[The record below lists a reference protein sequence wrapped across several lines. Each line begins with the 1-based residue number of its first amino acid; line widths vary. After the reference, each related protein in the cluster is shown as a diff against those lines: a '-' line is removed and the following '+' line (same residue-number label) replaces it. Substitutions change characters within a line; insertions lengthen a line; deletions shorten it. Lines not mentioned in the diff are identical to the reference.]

1 MTNQAYW
8 LGFCEIV
15 DGWQRALSLPDEIRR
30 VTAEDIQR
38 VAQEYLL
45 PERRTVG
52 WLEPLSSDA
61 AAGSLAVEDAR
72 HFAPPAAWGLT
83 GPHSSA
89 GSGRWHFS
97 RAVLPNGV
105 AVLGQER
112 PQSQSFA
119 IRLRIPAGTAYEVPE
134 ESGIAFLT
142 ARSLQRGS
150 SGRSFEEISTRLDE
164 LGGSMT
170 VDAGRQF
177 VEARVRGLRDDFQ
190 ELIELLADAL
200 QRPEFP
206 AVEVERVRTEQIG
219 AIAEADNDTRATA
232 DRLLRRS
239 VYPEPNPFGRRVLG
253 DREIVATLD
262 RDAVAGYHARAF
274 RPAGATL
281 AVVGGIARF
290 DDAVERL
297 SLALGSWDIAGDK
310 AEIADQLVTN
320 DSLVRTTEAIPGKT
334 QVDIAAGV
342 DTIPR
347 GHEDYYALDIANMIL
362 GRLGLMGRLGAEVRD
377 RQGLA
382 YYASSQLEPRRDST
396 LWAARA
402 GVDPENVERAV
413 HAVQTE
419 LDRLRSELVSDE
431 ELEDAKSYL
440 TGVLPLAL
448 ETHDGAASILLAIQ
462 EFGLGLDYLDRYPDI
477 ITAISAEQVR
487 QAARSHLD
495 PEKLAIA
502 IARPA
507 GS

>member
-1 MTNQAYW
+1 MQNEPVPDQELQRAVRQLEAQFVYSSEGMTNQAYW

-15 DGWQRALSLPDEIRR
+15 DGWQRASSLPDEIRR

-52 WLEPLSSDA
+52 WLKPLASDA

-83 GPHSSA
+83 GLHSSA
-89 GSGRWHFS
+89 GPGRVAFH

-164 LGGSMT
+164 LGGSIT

-177 VEARVRGLRDDFQ
+177 VEARVRGLRDDFP

-310 AEIADQLVTN
+310 AEIADRLVTN
-320 DSLVRTTEAIPGKT
+320 DIRGSNYGG
-334 QVDIAAGV
+334 D
-342 DTIPR
+342 PR
-347 GHEDYYALDIANMIL
+347 
-362 GRLGLMGRLGAEVRD
+362 
-377 RQGLA
+377 
-382 YYASSQLEPRRDST
+382 
-396 LWAARA
+396 
-402 GVDPENVERAV
+402 
-413 HAVQTE
+413 
-419 LDRLRSELVSDE
+419 
-431 ELEDAKSYL
+431 
-440 TGVLPLAL
+440 
-448 ETHDGAASILLAIQ
+448 
-462 EFGLGLDYLDRYPDI
+462 
-477 ITAISAEQVR
+477 
-487 QAARSHLD
+487 
-495 PEKLAIA
+495 
-502 IARPA
+502 
-507 GS
+507 

>member
-1 MTNQAYW
+1 M
-8 LGFCEIV
+8 
-15 DGWQRALSLPDEIRR
+15 
-30 VTAEDIQR
+30 
-38 VAQEYLL
+38 
-45 PERRTVG
+45 
-52 WLEPLSSDA
+52 
-61 AAGSLAVEDAR
+61 
-72 HFAPPAAWGLT
+72 
-83 GPHSSA
+83 
-89 GSGRWHFS
+89 
-97 RAVLPNGV
+97 
-105 AVLGQER
+105 
-112 PQSQSFA
+112 
-119 IRLRIPAGTAYEVPE
+119 
-134 ESGIAFLT
+134 
-142 ARSLQRGS
+142 
-150 SGRSFEEISTRLDE
+150 
-164 LGGSMT
+164 
-170 VDAGRQF
+170 
-177 VEARVRGLRDDFQ
+177 
-190 ELIELLADAL
+190 
-200 QRPEFP
+200 
-206 AVEVERVRTEQIG
+206 
-219 AIAEADNDTRATA
+219 
-232 DRLLRRS
+232 
-239 VYPEPNPFGRRVLG
+239 
-253 DREIVATLD
+253 
-262 RDAVAGYHARAF
+262 
-274 RPAGATL
+274 
-281 AVVGGIARF
+281 
-290 DDAVERL
+290 
-297 SLALGSWDIAGDK
+297 
-310 AEIADQLVTN
+310 
-320 DSLVRTTEAIPGKT
+320 VRTTEAIPGKT

-342 DTIPR
+342 ATIPR